1 MYGEGQIRVTHRQ
14 SYDTHVRALAAG
26 EYHALALLDDGRV
39 LTWGTG
45 AGARLPVRALE
56 LGGVATAVAAGY
68 QHSLAIVNASGGCGG

>member
-1 MYGEGQIRVTHRQ
+1 MI
-14 SYDTHVRALAAG
+14 HVRALAAG

-56 LGGVATAVAAGY
+56 LRGVATVAAGY
-68 QHSLAIVNASGGCGG
+68 QHSLAIVNASGG